1 MTQYVICPTCRK
13 TMCMTGNNAVCS
25 SCGQPLDINF
35 IRKNNLVI
43 DVEKEALEFMSG
55 KDYFVNTEFLGA
67 SEHFKKALNANAN
80 SYLSLYFVMLCETYL
95 NESSPDYDVMAQ
107 AVATIKEPLAVMSRA
122 NIKADERLKFIL
134 SILTETKIIM
144 INRLRKHDALYDIDP
159 AAYRKAE
166 IADLQ
171 TLLQL
176 FKTDDELLM
185 TYSPDVKSI
194 LIEIADTA
202 IAVCH
207 KAVQTVAVGGDLFSP
222 TGYEYNR
229 LLSLNNDF
237 GFFAQS
243 FDPSYDVKKYTP
255 DFTQNHL
262 LNEKVQARFDKY
274 DNDNKVLVKKHL
286 VSNIVE
292 YEEILSECEKA
303 MTFTHLS
310 CFRSMCDPNYEERH
324 QLLLDGLG
332 FLYRL
337 LTPRVVITDKKPVFS
352 VGKSYYINGN
362 CEMLTK
368 FLKDVAAFDSPEN
381 TLHEYY
387 EKLCYIVETYMLPEF
402 ERNTKIINKLKETK
416 SDSYTHYERFLY
428 ELACATSP
436 ALAELVQ
443 FDDGTVKGPRA
454 KLVKYC
460 QKACEDFLML
470 HDYRIEEIEQS
481 NAYGP
486 LLNIYNSVMK
496 EIGL

>member
-1 MTQYVICPTCRK
+1 
-13 TMCMTGNNAVCS
+13 MTGNKAVCN

-43 DVEKEALEFMSG
+43 DVEKEALEFTTG
-55 KDYFVNTEFLGA
+55 KDYFKNTEFLGA
-67 SEHFKKALNANAN
+67 SEHFKKALKANAN

-95 NESSPDYDVMAQ
+95 NESSKDYDVMAQ
-107 AVATIKEPLAVMSRA
+107 AVATVKNPLEVMARA
-122 NIKADERLKFIL
+122 NIKADERLMFIM
-134 SILTETKIIM
+134 SILTEIKIII
-144 INRLRKHDALYDIDP
+144 INRLRKHDELFEIDP

-185 TYSPDVKSI
+185 TYSPDVRAI
-194 LIEIADTA
+194 LLGIVDTA

-229 LLSLNNDF
+229 LQSLNNDF
-237 GFFAQS
+237 CFFAQS
-243 FDPSYDVKKYTP
+243 FDPAYDVKKYTP
-255 DFTQNHL
+255 DFTQNNL
-262 LNEKVQARFDKY
+262 LNEKVQSRFDKY
-274 DNDNKVLVKKHL
+274 DAENKALVKKNL
-286 VSNIVE
+286 VANIVE
-292 YEEILSECEKA
+292 YEGILEECEKA

-310 CFRSMCDPNYEERH
+310 CFRSMCDPNFEDRH
-324 QLLLDGLG
+324 ELLLDGLG

-337 LTPRVVITDKKPVFS
+337 LTPRVAINDKKPVYS
-352 VGKSYYINGN
+352 VSKSYYITGK

-368 FLKDVAAFDSPEN
+368 FLKEVAEFDSPEDS
-381 TLHEYY
+381 LHEYY
-387 EKLCYIVETYMLPEF
+387 EKLCDIVETYMLPEF
-402 ERNTKIINKLKETK
+402 ERNTKNINKIKEIK

-436 ALAELVQ
+436 ALTELVN
-443 FDDGTVKGPRA
+443 FDDGNAKGPRA
-454 KLVKYC
+454 RLVKYC

-470 HDYRIEEIEQS
+470 HDYRIEEVEQS
-481 NAYGP
+481 NAYSP
-486 LLNIYNSVMK
+486 ILNIYNAVMK
-496 EIGL
+496 EIGV